1 MTTRDDILP
10 SRAAKSSPGQP
21 ITALTRRKSACN
33 FTCTTTAAEA
43 AARNTD
49 QFLCATKRSETGLL
63 FEILV
68 CAERGENFEN
78 LVCAKRGEIFEVFVR
93 AEKILRFETEVYFE
107 KF

>member
-1 MTTRDDILP
+1 MTRDDILP

-33 FTCTTTAAEA
+33 FACTTTAAEA

-68 CAERGENFEN
+68 RAERGEIFEI
-78 LVCAKRGEIFEVFVR
+78 LVCAKRGEIFE
-93 AEKILRFETEVYFE
+93 ILHLGYLA
-107 KF
+107 